1 MTTVLLTPALS
12 STTKP
17 QLKTDQDAL
26 KAKALQS
33 AANANTLAEDALKQI
48 SQLQSAAQN
57 GDTFALK
64 KIEGL
69 VSQALAQAGEV
80 PPTGGSDAL
89 TSAENASYV
98 AKSALKK
105 IDSVQFGS
113 NSQPN
118 GVGKLLNQLA

>member
-12 STTKP
+12 TPAKP
-17 QLKTDQDAL
+17 QPKADQEAV

-64 KIEGL
+64 TIQSL
-69 VSQALAQAGEV
+69 ATQALAQAGEV
-80 PPTGGSDAL
+80 TPAGGTDAL
-89 TSAENASYV
+89 TSAENASYI
-98 AKSALKK
+98 AQSALKK
-105 IDSVQFGS
+105 IGSVEFGAA
-113 NSQPN
+113 SQPA
-118 GVGKLLNQLA
+118 GVGKKFNQLA